1 MKIVFCSDYFHP
13 KIGGIT
19 VHIENLAKAL
29 EHRGHEIFIVTKMA
43 NFDDSIHGIRTIRVK
58 SLFRS
63 SQTLDIPYTDELINV
78 FRREKPDIIHAH
90 HAFSPISLFSLAIGR
105 KLGIKTILTNHS
117 IQFLYDVTYLWKP
130 FSYILFPL
138 TQYINYAD
146 KIIAV
151 SRAAAIFI
159 SHFTDKS
166 VEVIP
171 NGVNVKDF
179 APQTKFFDGK
189 SILFVGRL
197 VYRKGVHRLLNVMV
211 NVIKNNSE
219 AKMIIVG
226 SGYLS
231 STIKLAVKTLKLQ
244 DNVIL
249 KGKLSRNEL
258 IEEYR
263 KANVFLLPSVFGES
277 FGIVLLEAM
286 ASKTP
291 IVAVAQGGVKEI
303 IKHGETGLLVEDEN
317 KIKGLANNVN
327 LLLKDHDLS
336 EKIALNAF
344 REVQKYDWNIIVKEI
359 ERVYEEP

>member
-1 MKIVFCSDYFHP
+1 MKIALCSDYFYP

-29 EHRGHEIFIVTKMA
+29 EGRGHEVFIVTKMA
-43 NFDDSIHGIRTIRVK
+43 DFNDDIHGLRVVRVK

-63 SQTLDIPYTDELINV
+63 SQTLDIPYTDELLNV
-78 FRREKPDIIHAH
+78 FKLEKPDVIHAH
-90 HAFSPISLFSLAIGR
+90 HAFSPISLFSLAIGK
-105 KLGIKTILTNHS
+105 KLKIKTVLTNHS
-117 IQFLYDVTYLWKP
+117 IQFLYDVAYLWKP
-130 FSYILFPL
+130 FSYLLFPL

-151 SRAAAIFI
+151 SKAAAIFM
-159 SHFTDKS
+159 SHFANKY

-171 NGVNVKDF
+171 NGVNVWEF
-179 APQTKFFDGK
+179 APKTKFFDGK

-197 VYRKGVHRLLNVMV
+197 VYRKGIHRLLNVMV
-211 NVIKNNSE
+211 NVVKENSE
-219 AKMIIVG
+219 AKLVIVG

-249 KGKLSRNEL
+249 KGKLSKNEL

-263 KANVFLLPSVFGES
+263 RANVFILPSVFGES

-291 IVAVAQGGVKEI
+291 IVAVSQGGVKEI
-303 IKHGETGLLVEDEN
+303 IRNWETGLLVEGGN
-317 KIKGLANNVN
+317 KVKDLAKNVN
-327 LLLKDHDLS
+327 LLLMDKTLS
-336 EKIALNAF
+336 ERIASNAF
-344 REVQKYDWNIIVKEI
+344 NEVQKYDWNVLVKEI
-359 ERVYEEP
+359 ERIYEEP

>member
-1 MKIVFCSDYFHP
+1 MKIALCSDYFYP

-29 EHRGHEIFIVTKMA
+29 KSRGHDVFIVTKKA
-43 NFDDSIHGIRTIRVK
+43 DFNDDIHGLKVIRVK

-63 SQTLDIPYTDELINV
+63 SQTLDIPYTDELFNIFKVEN
-78 FRREKPDIIHAH
+78 PDVIHAH

-105 KLGIKTILTNHS
+105 KLKIKTVLTNHS
-117 IQFLYDVTYLWKP
+117 IQFLYDVDYLWKP
-130 FSYILFPL
+130 FSHILFPL
-138 TQYINYAD
+138 KQYINYAD

-151 SRAAAIFI
+151 SKAAAIFM
-159 SHFTDKS
+159 SHFTNKS

-171 NGVNVKDF
+171 NGVNVFDF
-179 APQTKFFDGK
+179 APETKFFDGR

-197 VYRKGVHRLLNVMV
+197 VYRKGIHRLLSVMGDV
-211 NVIKNNSE
+211 VKDINE
-219 AKMIIVG
+219 AKLTIIG

-231 STIKLAVKTLKLQ
+231 PTIKLAIKTLKLQ
-244 DNVIL
+244 DNVTIR
-249 KGKLSRNEL
+249 GKLNKSEL

-263 KANVFLLPSVFGES
+263 KANVFILPSVFGES

-303 IKHGETGLLVEDEN
+303 IVNGETGLLVEEEN
-317 KIKGLANNVN
+317 KIRGLAEKIK
-327 LLLKDHDLS
+327 LLLKDKKLSEELS
-336 EKIALNAF
+336 EKAF
-344 REVQKYDWNIIVKEI
+344 KEVQKYDWNIIAREI
-359 ERVYEEP
+359 ERVYEEV

>member
-1 MKIVFCSDYFHP
+1 MKIALCSDYFYP

-29 EHRGHEIFIVTKMA
+29 ESRGHEVFIVTKMA
-43 NFDDSIHGIRTIRVK
+43 NFDDSIHGLKVIRVK

-63 SQTLDIPYTDELINV
+63 SQTLDIPYTDELLNI
-78 FRREKPDIIHAH
+78 FKIEKPNIIHVH
-90 HAFSPISLFSLAIGR
+90 HAFSPISLFSLAIGK
-105 KLGIKTILTNHS
+105 KLKIKTILTNHS
-117 IQFLYDVTYLWKP
+117 IQFLYDVSYLWKP

-151 SRAAAIFI
+151 SKAAATFI
-159 SHFTDKS
+159 SHFTDKN

-171 NGVNVKDF
+171 NGVNVLDF
-179 APQTKFFDGK
+179 APKTKIFDGK

-197 VYRKGVHRLLNVMV
+197 VYRKGIHRLLNIML
-211 NVIKNNSE
+211 NVVKENSE
-219 AKMIIVG
+219 ARLVIVG

-244 DNVIL
+244 ENVIL
-249 KGKLSRNEL
+249 KGKLSKNEL

-263 KANVFLLPSVFGES
+263 RANVFILPSVFGES

-291 IVAVAQGGVKEI
+291 IVAIAQGGVKEI
-303 IKHGETGLLVEDEN
+303 IKNGETGLLVEEKNKVKKLAEN
-317 KIKGLANNVN
+317 IN
-327 LLLKDHDLS
+327 LLLKDKTLS

-344 REVQKYDWNIIVKEI
+344 REVQKYDWNTLIKEI
-359 ERVYEEP
+359 ERIYEEP